1 MQKQRAFSIVE
12 SLIAMVMLIG
22 VILALLGIVPTSLR
36 DASRDSQRVEATT
49 AAQQYLDSL
58 RQYVQNFG
66 TNANLPAA
74 PTLAIDAGETYAIPN
89 TPIGSPGNFTLANNG
104 CPFVAFSSRMYD
116 CTVTATWTEAGENR
130 SVSVESYVT
139 AQN

>member
-1 MQKQRAFSIVE
+1 MQRQRAFSIIE
-12 SLIAMVMLIG
+12 SLIAMVLLIG

-66 TNANLPAA
+66 TNTNLPPA
-74 PTLAIDAGETYAIPN
+74 PSLAVDAGDTYAIPN
-89 TPIGSPGNFTLANNG
+89 TPITSPGNFMLANNG
-104 CPFVAFSSRMYD
+104 CPFVSFSSRMYD
-116 CTVTATWTEAGENR
+116 CSVTVTWTDAGENR